1 MSAEEIERALGRNA
15 PVQTTIYRTL
25 NALVE
30 ARLVARRPLADRVSS
45 FEWIEPGARRGPQDH
60 AHFRCTECGHTEC
73 VELPR
78 RFPLPSSIALRR
90 VDEIHVLIRGRCR
103 ECGRGRAS
111 RSRVR
116 R

>member
-30 ARLVARRPLADRVSS
+30 ARLVARRALADRVSS
-45 FEWIEPGARRGPQDH
+45 FEWIEPGAGRGSENH
-60 AHFRCTECGHTEC
+60 AHFRCIACGHTDC

-78 RFPLPSSIALRR
+78 RLPLPSWMALGQ
-90 VDEIHVLIRGRCR
+90 VEEIHVLIRGRCR
-103 ECGRGRAS
+103 ECAGRRAS
-111 RSRVR
+111 RP
-116 R
+116 